1 MKKLLF
7 LLMAS
12 FLVLAACGQ
21 EESKSEDKK
30 ETKASDKD
38 SKKDDKKK
46 DDGKE
51 SDKQK
56 DKSDNKSNEEVANEE
71 PQSQEQQSTEQPVES
86 QEQVNTQ
93 EQQPVQQEGVYNP
106 AREQVIN
113 EGIDMDNPTD
123 AEIERMRELSKNSPH
138 GLQTEPSQGKLPADL
153 NENAE
158 DNRNGYGED
167 TVSPGYENQEAENQ
181 AYEDYKQG
189 KQAQAAAG
197 PSAVPGAGLM
207 DLEE

>member
-12 FLVLAACGQ
+12 FLVLAACGNE
-21 EESKSEDKK
+21 EESKLDDKK
-30 ETKASDKD
+30 ETKASDKE
-38 SKKDDKKK
+38 SKKK
-46 DDGKE
+46 DNEKE
-51 SDKQK
+51 TDKK
-56 DKSDNKSNEEVANEE
+56 EDKTDDKSNEDVAAQDEDT
-71 PQSQEQQSTEQPVES
+71 QSQEQQTTEQPVQS
-86 QEQVNTQ
+86 QEQMNTQ
-93 EQQPVQQEGVYNP
+93 EEQPVQQEGVYNP

-123 AEIERMRELSKNSPH
+123 AEIERMRELSKDSPH

-167 TVSPGYENQEAENQ
+167 TLSPGYESQAQENQ
-181 AYEDYKQG
+181 AYEDYKRG
-189 KQAQAAAG
+189 KEAQAAAG

-207 DLEE
+207 DLDE

>member
-7 LLMAS
+7 LLLAS

-21 EESKSEDKK
+21 EESKTEDKK
-30 ETKASDKD
+30 ETKASDKE

-46 DDGKE
+46 GDDKK
-51 SDKQK
+51 SDKEK
-56 DKSDNKSNEEVANEE
+56 EKSDDKSNEEVATQDET
-71 PQSQEQQSTEQPVES
+71 TEQPVQS

-106 AREQVIN
+106 AREQAIN

-123 AEIERMRELSKNSPH
+123 AEIERMRELSKDSPH
-138 GLQTEPSQGKLPADL
+138 GLQTEPSQGQLPADL

-167 TVSPGYENQEAENQ
+167 TLSPGYESQAQENQ
-181 AYEDYKQG
+181 AYEDYKRG
-189 KQAQAAAG
+189 KEAQAAAG

-207 DLEE
+207 DLDE

>member
-1 MKKLLF
+1 MKKVIILL
-7 LLMAS
+7 LAS
-12 FLVLAACGQ
+12 FFVLAACGQ
-21 EESKSEDKK
+21 EESKLEDKK
-30 ETKASDKD
+30 EAKASDKE
-38 SKKDDKKK
+38 SKKEGKKK
-46 DDGKE
+46 DEDKKSKPDEEE
-51 SDKQK
+51 SKPD
-56 DKSDNKSNEEVANEE
+56 DKSNEEVATQDET
-71 PQSQEQQSTEQPVES
+71 TEQPVQS

-93 EQQPVQQEGVYNP
+93 EQQPVQHEGVYNP

-123 AEIERMRELSKNSPH
+123 AEIERMRELSKDSPH

-207 DLEE
+207 DLDE